1 MASLKDVAQLAG
13 VSPSTVSYFLN
24 GKKKVRPETEERI
37 LQAVRELQYRPN
49 LVARSLK
56 MKRTKSVGI
65 VVSDLSNIFFLDVL
79 AGIENVLTEAGYSS
93 IVSNSRNSEEIER
106 ENLRDLTNRNIDGVI
121 LLGTGGDTARP
132 EECAGIPVV
141 SVDRIGDAKTHTIS
155 VDNRRGG
162 YIGARYLLQKK
173 KKNIIFIGFA
183 QRISRHER
191 YEGCRDAYAECGI
204 DADKHL
210 RYVETEISPEHGYQA
225 VMDLFA
231 QGKLKDC
238 DAIFASTDF
247 AGFGILKALR
257 DLGIQVPDEIGVM
270 GFDGLPLSQY
280 VSPTLTTVQQPRLEM
295 GRQAAAMLL
304 GIIEKKETEGSV
316 LLRPSLVI
324 RESV

>member
-173 KKNIIFIGFA
+173 KKNIICIGFA
-183 QRISRHER
+183 QRISLHER

-210 RYVETEISPEHGYQA
+210 RYVETGISPEHGYQA
-225 VMDLFA
+225 VMELFA

-238 DAIFASTDF
+238 DAIFAGADF
-247 AGFGILKALR
+247 VGFGILKALR

-270 GFDGLPLSQY
+270 GFDDLPLSQY
-280 VSPTLTTVQQPRLEM
+280 VSPTLTTVQQPRFEM
-295 GRQAAAMLL
+295 GRQAASMLL